1 MNILLVDD
9 HFSSREGVAFLLEHL
24 FPDIHVFHAEN
35 CEQAMETA
43 RNNPL
48 HLVLLDIDLPGR
60 NGLEALIALKSE
72 FESLCVVMFSGIEE
86 RELVFEALKHGAMG
100 FIPKKASRQDFVRAL
115 KDVVSGRPYLPAF
128 AVDAGAFPPSRGS
141 LQIHA
146 AVPAPIGACAKPDD
160 LGLTPREYDVLR
172 WVVQGMSNKEI
183 ARRMGIEEQTV
194 KNHMRP
200 IFGKFG
206 VSKRAELIVKVF
218 KWGIALGAPGVGNHP

>member
-35 CEQAMETA
+35 CEQALDAA
-43 RNNPL
+43 RGNPL
-48 HLVLLDIDLPGR
+48 NLVLLDIDLPGR

-72 FESLCVVMFSGIEE
+72 FESLCVVMFSGLED
-86 RELVFEALKHGAMG
+86 RNLVFEALRRGAMG

-115 KDVVSGRPYLPAF
+115 KDVVSGKPYLPAF
-128 AVDAGAFPPSRGS
+128 AVDSGAFAMPRGMTPT
-141 LQIHA
+141 HP
-146 AVPAPIGACAKPDD
+146 PAPVGACAKPED

-183 ARRMGIEEQTV
+183 ARQMGIEEQTV